1 MTEDISKSPLRPNW
15 FKPAVIVF
23 LGIFFLLAMLSSLG
37 IFDDKPFTEVPHG
50 NHSHYVPKDRDPDV
64 PLHNF
69 PQQPPPPGMKI
80 APDGRIVPE

>member
-1 MTEDISKSPLRPNW
+1 MFEETKIVQKRPNW
-15 FKPAVIVF
+15 FRPVVIVVV
-23 LGIFFLLAMLSSLG
+23 GIFFLLAILSSLG
-37 IFDDKPFTEVPHG
+37 IFDNKPYTEVPHG
-50 NHSHYVPKDRDPDV
+50 NHAHFVPKDRDPNV

>member
-1 MTEDISKSPLRPNW
+1 MSEETTITPPRPNW
-15 FKPAVIVF
+15 FKPAIIVF

-37 IFDDKPFTEVPHG
+37 IFDDKPYTEVPHG
-50 NHSHYVPKDRDPDV
+50 NHSHYVPKDRDPNV

-80 APDGRIVPE
+80 SPDGQIVPE